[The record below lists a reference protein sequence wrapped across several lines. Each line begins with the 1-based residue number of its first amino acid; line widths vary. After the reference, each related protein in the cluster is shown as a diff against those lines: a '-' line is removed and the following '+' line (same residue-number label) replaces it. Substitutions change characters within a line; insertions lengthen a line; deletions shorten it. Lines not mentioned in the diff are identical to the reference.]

1 MSGPRDVRSRF
12 SSIDRFNEGIGLTLM
27 AGHTCV
33 AYVKVVCDAAIYG
46 VGECSAD
53 FERSIIDQLVRD

>member
-1 MSGPRDVRSRF
+1 
-12 SSIDRFNEGIGLTLM
+12 M